1 MSDAGSPRKAA
12 APARAPRPERPELT
26 EADIPDVIERLPKP
40 DKAAHETAIAK
51 IDAEIKKLQARTNVI
66 RAEMDALKGGR
77 GKYGEQI
84 KAAKAVFS
92 TLRAEKDN
100 LIQQRNQITA
110 KLKGV
115 QDAKEA
121 TVKTQRSLRSALK
134 FSSEEE
140 FEREIASL
148 RHQQETRS
156 MALVEEKRIIK
167 EIEALQQQKL
177 QVAKFATEKD
187 AVDKHSDSIKD
198 IRALQAAKNLEID
211 AVQEKLSAQ
220 KLALDELYRLNEEEN
235 KADQF
240 PVLADERTAIKKQL
254 DDKFTALKELRNA
267 FREENNKY
275 YQNIRLVRFKKDL
288 ERKKEDE
295 AKKAEYEAKLADY
308 EKEMA
313 KIHPYQDEMDLS
325 DALIAYLEN
334 AFAKELK
341 EAQQEAADAAKE
353 TVAVVEL
360 DGLKP
365 LKRKE
370 EDFMSF
376 GGGKKKGKKPVA
388 GPKKGKKEA
397 KVAIALAQLDAFST
411 IGVVPPATVGAVSES
426 LAAIKEKKV
435 WFAAQTARPKKAA
448 AVEEKAPSAD
458 AAAGSASPKKA
469 KKAGGNKK
477 FNAGDKNAFPS
488 LGGGL
493 GAEAPVAAP
502 FSAWGPGIGPTAA
515 VVPSAED
522 FPAVAAAA
530 ADDFPSAEDFPPVN

>member
-1 MSDAGSPRKAA
+1 
-12 APARAPRPERPELT
+12 
-26 EADIPDVIERLPKP
+26 
-40 DKAAHETAIAK
+40 
-51 IDAEIKKLQARTNVI
+51 
-66 RAEMDALKGGR
+66 MDALKGGR
-77 GKYGEQI
+77 GKYGEPI

-92 TLRAEKDN
+92 SLRAEKDN

-198 IRALQAAKNLEID
+198 MRALQAAKNLEID
-211 AVQEKLSAQ
+211 AVQEKLTAQ

-235 KADQF
+235 KADKF

-254 DDKFTALKELRNA
+254 DDQFTALKELRNA

-325 DALIAYLEN
+325 DVLVAYLEN

-341 EAQQEAADAAKE
+341 EAQQEAAAANE
-353 TVAVVEL
+353 TAAAVVEL

-370 EDFMSF
+370 EDYFSF
-376 GGGKKKGKKPVA
+376 GGGKKKGKKAAVA

-411 IGVVPPATVGAVSES
+411 IGLVPPSTVGAVSES
-426 LAAIKEKKV
+426 LAAIKEKKA
-435 WFAAQTARPKKAA
+435 WFAAQTSRPKAA
-448 AVEEKAPSAD
+448 EVEKETAPASVD
-458 AAAGSASPKKA
+458 AATSSPKKA

-488 LGGGL
+488 LGGPSS
-493 GAEAPVAAP
+493 EAPVAAP
-502 FSAWGPGIGPTAA
+502 FSAWGPGIGPSAP

-530 ADDFPSAEDFPPVN
+530 DDFPAAEEAFPSAEDFPAIN

>member
-1 MSDAGSPRKAA
+1 MSAPTSPRKAPNA
-12 APARAPRPERPELT
+12 PPARVVVELT

-40 DKAAHETAIAK
+40 DKAVHEAAIAK

-66 RAEMDALKGGR
+66 RAEMDALKTGR

-84 KAAKAVFS
+84 KAAKVVYS
-92 TLRAEKDN
+92 DLRAQKDN

-115 QDAKEA
+115 QDLKDS
-121 TVKTQRSLRSALK
+121 TIKNQRSLRSALK

-140 FEREIASL
+140 FDKEIASL

-167 EIEALQQQKL
+167 EIEVLQQQKL
-177 QVAKFATEKD
+177 QVSKFTDEKG
-187 AVDKHSDSIKD
+187 AADKHSDNIKE
-198 IRALQAAKNLEID
+198 IRALQAKKNLEID

-220 KLALDELYRLNEEEN
+220 KLVLDELYRLNEEEN
-235 KADQF
+235 KQDQF
-240 PVLADERTAIKKQL
+240 PVLANERTEIKKKL
-254 DDKFTALKELRNA
+254 DEKFTSLKELRNA

-288 ERKKEDE
+288 ERKKEEE

-313 KIHPYQDEMDLS
+313 KIHPYQEEMDLS
-325 DALIAYLEN
+325 DALVLYLEN

-341 EAQQEAADAAKE
+341 DEETAKKEAAASAAP
-353 TVAVVEL
+353 VEL

-365 LKRKE
+365 LQRKE

-376 GGGKKKGKKPVA
+376 GGGKKKGKKV
-388 GPKKGKKEA
+388 GPGKKTKKEA
-397 KVAIALAQLDAFST
+397 KLSIALAQVDAFSS
-411 IGVVPPATVGAVSES
+411 IGLVPPSTVGAISES
-426 LAAIKEKKV
+426 LAAIKEKKA
-435 WFAAQTARPKKAA
+435 WFAAQTSRPKPATEEKAA
-448 AVEEKAPSAD
+448 AAPSDEA
-458 AAAGSASPKKA
+458 ASPKK
-469 KKAGGNKK
+469 KKSSNKK

-488 LGGGL
+488 LGGL
-493 GAEAPVAAP
+493 GEEAPVASP
-502 FSAWGPGIGPTAA
+502 FSSWGPGLAAAAASVPT
-515 VVPSAED
+515 AED
-522 FPAVAAAA
+522 FPA
-530 ADDFPSAEDFPPVN
+530 AEDFPTAEDFPAANAFPTAEDFPAMS

>member
-1 MSDAGSPRKAA
+1 
-12 APARAPRPERPELT
+12 
-26 EADIPDVIERLPKP
+26 
-40 DKAAHETAIAK
+40 
-51 IDAEIKKLQARTNVI
+51 
-66 RAEMDALKGGR
+66 MDALKGGR

-84 KAAKAVFS
+84 KAAKAVYS

-110 KLKGV
+110 KLKGALD
-115 QDAKEA
+115 QKDA
-121 TVKTQRSLRSALK
+121 TVKNQRSMRAALK

-140 FEREIASL
+140 FDREIASL
-148 RHQQETRS
+148 RHQQETSS
-156 MALVEEKRIIK
+156 MSLVEEKRIIK

-187 AVDKHSDSIKD
+187 AVDKQADSIKD
-198 IRALQAAKNLEID
+198 IRALQAKKNLEID
-211 AVQEKLSAQ
+211 AVQEKLTAQ
-220 KLALDELYRLNEEEN
+220 KLALDELYKLNEEEN
-235 KADQF
+235 KADKF

-313 KIHPYQDEMDLS
+313 KIHPYQDEMDLAA
-325 DALIAYLEN
+325 ALIAYLEN

-341 EAQQEAADAAKE
+341 EQKESAEKE
-353 TVAVVEL
+353 TKAAVVEL

-365 LKRKE
+365 LQRKE
-370 EDFMSF
+370 EDFISF
-376 GGGKKKGKKPVA
+376 GGGKKKGKKTGA
-388 GPKKGKKEA
+388 PKKGKKEA
-397 KVAIALAQLDAFST
+397 KVSIALAQLDAFSS
-411 IGVVPPATVGAVSES
+411 IGLVPPSTVSAISES
-426 LAAIKEKKV
+426 LAAIKEKKA
-435 WFAAQTARPKKAA
+435 WFAEQTSRPKPAV
-448 AVEEKAPSAD
+448 VEEKA
-458 AAAGSASPKKA
+458 AAPAAEAASSPKKSS
-469 KKAGGNKK
+469 KKAGNKK

-488 LGGGL
+488 LGGL

-502 FSAWGPGIGPTAA
+502 FSAWGPGLGASAA
-515 VVPSAED
+515 AIPSAED
-522 FPAVAAAA
+522 FPA
-530 ADDFPSAEDFPPVN
+530 ADDFPTADEFPAVN